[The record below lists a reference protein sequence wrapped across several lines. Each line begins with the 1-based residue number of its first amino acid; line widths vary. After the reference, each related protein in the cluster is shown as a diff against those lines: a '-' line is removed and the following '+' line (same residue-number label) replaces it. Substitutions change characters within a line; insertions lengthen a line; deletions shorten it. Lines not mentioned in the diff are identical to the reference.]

1 MYVAIIY
8 SGTPFFLNRQSLTAR
23 VLPPQ
28 ASKAAEYMF
37 EPLTGPAPSEETGP
51 GSHFGSTMAPSANLA
66 GSNGTENASAV
77 QVQEHSTGNST
88 NPFRRDSPTL
98 KSGSSTH
105 AHQVSGGT
113 TGPGIPR
120 REAFPPPRVE
130 AFATYSDDPTQ
141 QHRSAE
147 HSRTELPRSG
157 RARGNSLT
165 ERFPGDNSV
174 HPLDTIKHENN
185 VARHAP
191 HLNKK
196 HMPGADVVDMLDDA
210 TGGRYHHEGP
220 YDAAMLARNTSHESS
235 PLAALKTT
243 NQEALKATPNE
254 KIQDSLRNHR
264 PLDGVAEIPPGSTD
278 EMGRRY
284 NYEEG
289 TDMMI
294 ANGGNYGRWP
304 GVVRVTKSF

>member
-1 MYVAIIY
+1 
-8 SGTPFFLNRQSLTAR
+8 
-23 VLPPQ
+23 
-28 ASKAAEYMF
+28 
-37 EPLTGPAPSEETGP
+37 
-51 GSHFGSTMAPSANLA
+51 MAPSANPA
-66 GSNGTENASAV
+66 SSTATENASAV
-77 QVQEHSTGNST
+77 QVQEHSTRSST
-88 NPFRRDSPTL
+88 NPFRRDPPTL
-98 KSGSSTH
+98 DSGSSTH

-113 TGPGIPR
+113 TSQG
-120 REAFPPPRVE
+120 FP
-130 AFATYSDDPTQ
+130 
-141 QHRSAE
+141 HRE
-147 HSRTELPRSG
+147 HSQTQLPRSG

-174 HPLDTIKHENN
+174 HPLDTIRHENN
-185 VARHAP
+185 VASHAP
-191 HLNKK
+191 HLKK
-196 HMPGADVVDMLDDA
+196 QHMPGADVVDMLDDV

-243 NQEALKATPNE
+243 NQEALKATPSE